1 MIVPVPSEAPP
12 RVERLTRG
20 EIAVLVLAAKG
31 LSNDEIRERLGLG
44 PEAIRYRSRRIL
56 RKLGAANRCHAVAI
70 AYESGIIAPG
80 ELTDGVAEAVAEAA
94 ATSAG

>member
-1 MIVPVPSEAPP
+1 VIVPLPQKAPA

-20 EIAVLVLAAKG
+20 EVAVLVLAAKG

-44 PEAIRYRSRRIL
+44 REAIRYRSRRIL

-80 ELTDGVAEAVAEAA
+80 QLTDGLAEAVAEAA
-94 ATSAG
+94 ATSSV